1 MMSGLEWALVTQRP
15 EGCVMTKLTCWQ
27 CRRDLSDEPRP
38 ISRQAVCQGCFEPI
52 RCCYMCRAFDISHRS
67 RCQED
72 RADPPLEKA
81 NANFC
86 DFFRP
91 GEPIRRV
98 SPQPDKSDASAALSA
113 LFEDELAV
121 SAFEEDPQVLGGHD
135 ELEQQ
140 LKDLF
145 GDG

>member
-1 MMSGLEWALVTQRP
+1 
-15 EGCVMTKLTCWQ
+15 
-27 CRRDLSDEPRP
+27 
-38 ISRQAVCQGCFEPI
+38 
-52 RCCYMCRAFDISHRS
+52 MCRAFDISHRS

-72 RADPPLEKA
+72 RADPPLEKT

-91 GEPIRRV
+91 GEPVRRV